1 MNELEEHIAE
11 IGALFAI
18 DGTFVGGEEI
28 ESGHI
33 NTTYLAAYTDQDGDQ
48 SRYILQRIN
57 EHVFP
62 EPLTVIKNVARVTK
76 HINQK
81 VLRQKRDFGGQT
93 LSLYPGRDGRNWVE
107 GPRGG
112 IWRCYN
118 YIEGC
123 RTYDVV
129 ENTRQAY
136 QAAKAFGAFQDL
148 VSDLPVEKV
157 AVTIPGFHDTP
168 ARYARLMS
176 AIEKDDLGRAAGVLE
191 EIAFIKERESITG
204 RLVDLVAKGELIER
218 VTHNDTKLN
227 NVMID
232 EQTDEA
238 VCVIDLDTVMPGLPL
253 YDFGDMVRAATS
265 PVAEDERDV
274 SKVEMRMSMFEALL
288 EGYLETAHNFLTPL
302 EIELLPF
309 AAKLISLETGIRFL
323 TDHLEGD
330 QYFKVYREGHNL
342 DRCRTQLALVK
353 SIEAQESQMT
363 SFVKKWRAN

>member
-1 MNELEEHIAE
+1 MTDLVRNISQ
-11 IGALFAI
+11 IGEYFAI

-33 NTTYLAAYTDQDGDQ
+33 NTTYLASYQNADGEV

-57 EHVFP
+57 EHVFS
-62 EPLTVIKNVARVTK
+62 EPLVVMKNIERVTR
-76 HINQK
+76 HINRK
-81 VLRQKRDFGGQT
+81 VFRAKRDFGGQT
-93 LSLYPGRDGRNWVE
+93 LNLYPGRDGKNCVA
-107 GPRGG
+107 GAAGG

-123 RTYDVV
+123 CTYDVV

-157 AVTIPGFHDTP
+157 SVTIPDFHNTP
-168 ARYARLMS
+168 ARYVRLME
-176 AIEKDDLGRAAGVLE
+176 AIKNDSHGRVADVQE
-191 EIAFIKERESITG
+191 EINFITSRESITSV
-204 RLVDLVAKGELIER
+204 LVDHLKAGRLIER
-218 VTHNDTKLN
+218 ITHNDTKLN

-238 VCVIDLDTVMPGLPL
+238 VCVIDLDTVMPGLAL
-253 YDFGDMVRAATS
+253 YDFGDLVRGATS
-265 PVAEDERDV
+265 PVEEDEEDV
-274 SKVEMRMSMFEALL
+274 SKVVMRMSMFEALL
-288 EGYLETAHNFLTPL
+288 EGYLETAKNFLTPL

-309 AAKLISLETGIRFL
+309 SAKLITMETGIRFL

-330 QYFKVYREGHNL
+330 VYFKTQREGHNL

-353 SIEAQESQMT
+353 SIEAQEDQMV
-363 SFVKKWRAN
+363 SLVKKWS

>member
-1 MNELEEHIAE
+1 MTTLISNIAE
-11 IGALFAI
+11 IGAQFAI
-18 DGTFVGGEEI
+18 DGTFIEGEEV

-33 NTTYLAAYTDQDGDQ
+33 NTTYLASYEDDEGGI

-57 EHVFP
+57 ENVFP
-62 EPLTVIKNVARVTK
+62 EPLVVMKNIERVTN
-76 HINQK
+76 HINRK
-81 VLRQKRDFGGQT
+81 VFRKKRDFGGQT
-93 LSLYPGRDGRNWVE
+93 LNLYPGRDGKNCVA
-107 GPRGG
+107 GPTGG

-148 VSDLPVEKV
+148 VSDLPVDKV
-157 AVTIPGFHDTP
+157 EVTIPGFHDTP
-168 ARYARLMS
+168 ARFVRLMD
-176 AIEKDDLGRAAGVLE
+176 AIKSDSCDRVKEVQD
-191 EIAFIKERESITG
+191 EIEFITSRESITG
-204 RLVDLVAKGELIER
+204 LLLEHLAAGRLTER

-238 VCVIDLDTVMPGLPL
+238 VCVIDLDTVMPGLAL
-253 YDFGDMVRAATS
+253 YDFGDLIRGATS
-265 PVAEDERDV
+265 PVAEDEPDA
-274 SKVEMRMSMFEALL
+274 SKVEMRLPMFEAIV
-288 EGYLETAHNFLTPL
+288 EGYLETARNFLTPL
-302 EIELLPF
+302 EIDLLPF
-309 AAKLISLETGIRFL
+309 SAKLISLETGIRFL

-330 QYFKVYREGHNL
+330 KYFKVHREKHNL

-353 SIEAQESQMT
+353 SIEDQEEKMV
-363 SFVKKWRAN
+363 SFVKKWHGA

>member
-1 MNELEEHIAE
+1 MTELARNIAD
-11 IGALFAI
+11 IGAKFAI
-18 DGTFVGGEEI
+18 DGTFIEGEEVQ
-28 ESGHI
+28 SGHI
-33 NTTYLAAYTDQDGDQ
+33 NTTYLATYEDEDGDI

-62 EPLTVIKNVARVTK
+62 EPLVVMRNIERVTH
-76 HINQK
+76 HINRK
-81 VLRQKRDFGGQT
+81 VFRHKRDFGGQT
-93 LSLYPGRDGRNWVE
+93 LSLYPGRDGKNCVE
-107 GPRGG
+107 GPAGG

-157 AVTIPGFHDTP
+157 QVTIPGFHDTP
-168 ARYARLMS
+168 ARFARLME
-176 AIEKDDLGRAAGVLE
+176 AIKKDSCDRASGVKE
-191 EIAFIKERESITG
+191 EIDFITSRESITG
-204 RLVDLVAKGELIER
+204 VLLEHLKAGRLTER

-238 VCVIDLDTVMPGLPL
+238 VCVIDLDTVMPGLAL
-253 YDFGDMVRAATS
+253 YDFGDLVRGATS
-265 PVAEDERDV
+265 PVAEDEPDV
-274 SKVEMRMSMFEALL
+274 SKVEMRMPMFEAIL

-309 AAKLISLETGIRFL
+309 SSKVISLETGMRFL

-330 QYFKVYREGHNL
+330 KYFKVRREGHNL

-353 SIEAQESQMT
+353 SIEDQESRML
-363 SFVKKWRAN
+363 SFVKKWNPA

>member
-1 MNELEEHIAE
+1 MSDLEKHISE
-11 IGALFAI
+11 IGARFAI
-18 DGTFVGGEEI
+18 DGNFAGGQEI

-48 SRYILQRIN
+48 SRYIFQRIN

-62 EPLTVIKNVARVTK
+62 EPLTVMKNVARVTK
-76 HINQK
+76 HINEK

-93 LSLYPGRDGRNWVE
+93 LSLYPGRDGKDCVE

-112 IWRCYN
+112 VWRCYN

-148 VSDLPVEKV
+148 VSDLPIEKV
-157 AVTIPGFHDTP
+157 AVTIPGFHDTR
-168 ARYARLMS
+168 ARFARLMT
-176 AIEKDDLGRAAGVLE
+176 AIENDSRGLAESVAD

-204 RLVDLVAKGELIER
+204 RLLDLLASGELIER

-232 EQTDEA
+232 AQTDEA

-265 PVAEDERDV
+265 PVSEDERDV

-309 AAKLISLETGIRFL
+309 SAKLISLETGIRFL

-330 QYFKVYREGHNL
+330 LYFKIQREGHNL

-353 SIEAQESQMT
+353 SIEAQEAQMMT
-363 SFVKKWRAN
+363 FVKKWRAS